1 MNSNICLSTLDPMWN
16 PDLNVIQVDGRLR
29 KTAILPEDAL
39 HPIVLA
45 QEHLIKKLLIQD
57 FDNRLMHA
65 GPKTVFA
72 EFRQTYWIL

>member
-1 MNSNICLSTLDPMWN
+1 MWN
-16 PDLNVIQVDGRLR
+16 PDLNMIQVGGRLR

-45 QEHLIKKLLIQD
+45 PEHPIKKLLIQD
-57 FDNRLMHA
+57 FDNHLMHA
-65 GPKTVFA
+65 GPERVFA